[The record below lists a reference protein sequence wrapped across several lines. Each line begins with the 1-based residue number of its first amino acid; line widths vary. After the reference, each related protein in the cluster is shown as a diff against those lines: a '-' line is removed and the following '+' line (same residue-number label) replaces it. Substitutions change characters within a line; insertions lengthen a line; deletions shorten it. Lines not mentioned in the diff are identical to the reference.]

1 MKKAILKSNLILGFQ
16 YLFGAIIP
24 VLLMPIVL
32 KQIGIKDFG
41 TYSIFASWAIIGS
54 IFTSYIFQL
63 TGPISLQKIKT
74 THLQQKT
81 IKEIFFAK
89 LLVFI
94 AWLILIPIIL
104 SINSYKPNQ
113 LINGLLILFFI
124 PFSAL
129 FNTSWF
135 LQYNNKFLTLCSLS
149 ILGAIIAFLIVLTSK
164 YYINEYIII
173 SIFYIYPL
181 IVGIGSFKKATEI
194 LNIKKYSFFY
204 RVEKKLLINS
214 VASLKNNFNLFFSQ
228 VIAIGYGVSGP
239 IFIGYLSGPEEAGKY
254 SVLEKIF
261 TPIISAGLLTLT
273 AAFPTL
279 INLWEINKNKFLG
292 IITFTIQTYL
302 ILVLGLTVFYIMFQN
317 RINQYIFGNLDNK
330 QLFIYFL
337 SWLFIA
343 FSGPILTAYYS
354 LINKPKNVLKMNVYI
369 LLFVLIVSI
378 PLSYKYGAIGWISG
392 LTLSHIPLLLILIVI
407 MKNKYKNVR

>member
-63 TGPISLQKIKT
+63 TGPISLQKIKS
-74 THLQQKT
+74 THLKQKT

-94 AWLILIPIIL
+94 AWLALIPIIL
-104 SINSYKPNQ
+104 TINSYKPNQ

-124 PFSAL
+124 PLSAL

-135 LQYNNKFLTLCSLS
+135 LQYNNKFLTLCRLS
-149 ILGAIIAFLIVLTSK
+149 ILGAIIAFLITLTSK

-181 IVGIGSFKKATEI
+181 IVGIGSFKKTTEI
-194 LNIKKYSFFY
+194 LNIKKYSFFF

-214 VASLKNNFNLFFSQ
+214 IASLKNNFNLFFSQ

-279 INLWEINKNKFLG
+279 INLWEINKNKFFG

-302 ILVLGLTVFYIMFQN
+302 ILVLSLTIFYVMFQN

-330 QLFIYFL
+330 PLFIYFL
-337 SWLFIA
+337 LWSFIA

-378 PLSYKYGAIGWISG
+378 PLSYNYGAIGWISG

-407 MKNKYKNVR
+407 MRNKFKT

>member
-135 LQYNNKFLTLCSLS
+135 LQYNNKFLTLCGLS

-181 IVGIGSFKKATEI
+181 IVGIGSFKKAAKI
-194 LNIKKYSFFY
+194 LDIKKYSFFF
-204 RVEKKLLINS
+204 RV
-214 VASLKNNFNLFFSQ
+214 
-228 VIAIGYGVSGP
+228 
-239 IFIGYLSGPEEAGKY
+239 
-254 SVLEKIF
+254 
-261 TPIISAGLLTLT
+261 
-273 AAFPTL
+273 
-279 INLWEINKNKFLG
+279 
-292 IITFTIQTYL
+292 
-302 ILVLGLTVFYIMFQN
+302 
-317 RINQYIFGNLDNK
+317 
-330 QLFIYFL
+330 
-337 SWLFIA
+337 
-343 FSGPILTAYYS
+343 
-354 LINKPKNVLKMNVYI
+354 
-369 LLFVLIVSI
+369 
-378 PLSYKYGAIGWISG
+378 
-392 LTLSHIPLLLILIVI
+392 
-407 MKNKYKNVR
+407 